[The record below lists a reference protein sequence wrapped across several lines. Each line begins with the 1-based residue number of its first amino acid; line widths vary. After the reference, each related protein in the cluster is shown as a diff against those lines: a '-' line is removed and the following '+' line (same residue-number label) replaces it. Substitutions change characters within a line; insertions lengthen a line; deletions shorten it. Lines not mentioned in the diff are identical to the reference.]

1 MQTEAIWSVPTAKTV
16 DAALAA
22 VEVSLGRHQFQV
34 LWHLDIN
41 EKLTSRGLVPE
52 PPFHILEVCSAPR
65 ANAALATNQHVGYFL
80 PCKIVVYEDKSS
92 HGTEIGLERPS
103 LMMRL
108 LGDEALRPLADEVEE
123 LLMAAISEAAHP

>member
-1 MQTEAIWSVPTAKTV
+1 MESESVWSVPTPKTV
-16 DAALAA
+16 DEALTA
-22 VEVSLGRHQFQV
+22 VEASLGRHQFQV

-41 EKLTSRGLVPE
+41 EKLAARGLVPE

-65 ANAALATNQHVGYFL
+65 AKAALATNQRVGYFL
-80 PCKIVVYEDKSS
+80 PCKIVVYEDQGS

-108 LGDEALRPLADEVEE
+108 LGDEALRPLADEVEG
-123 LLMAAISEAAHP
+123 LLKAAISEAARP